1 MRPLASGL
9 AQWASL
15 PAQPE
20 VNLTRRARPGLVRS
34 QWAPTV
40 GAHWQAPPRPGR
52 FVNRKKEEK
61 GRTLACLVVLA
72 GPLSHGHNELVQG
85 EWTWPPWLCF
95 LMPKHFVK
103 DSGSTF
109 DETRCIKRSPA
120 FAPRHSLA
128 SMCS

>member
-15 PAQPE
+15 PATRAQPE

-61 GRTLACLVVLA
+61 GRTLACSVVLA
-72 GPLSHGHNELVQG
+72 RPLS
-85 EWTWPPWLCF
+85 EWTQ
-95 LMPKHFVK
+95 
-103 DSGSTF
+103 
-109 DETRCIKRSPA
+109 
-120 FAPRHSLA
+120 
-128 SMCS
+128 